1 MPWFLMVF
9 ISLCLTTGCVN
20 KVADVP
26 DGLIITAAHIDESTY
41 SNAQLLY
48 KVDNMDT
55 AYYWTKEGAYEYGP
69 FRMESNKGSYSV
81 TYNKDYVFTSDPKV
95 GSYVTFAGYK
105 AKVVSNSDKSFN
117 VKLVN
122 GEPYT
127 GLSGSNVKYKGTT
140 IGIVSSYIING
151 EIKCQKVR

>member
-1 MPWFLMVF
+1 MLWLLVVF
-9 ISLCLTTGCVN
+9 ISLCITSGCAKDVT
-20 KVADVP
+20 DVP
-26 DGLIITAAHIDESTY
+26 DGLIITAAHIDESAY
-41 SNAQLLY
+41 SNAKLLY
-48 KVDNMDT
+48 KVDDLDT
-55 AYYWTKEGAYEYGP
+55 AYYWTKVGAYEYGP

-81 TYNKDYVFTSDPKV
+81 TYNEDYIFTSDPKV

-105 AKVVSNSDKSFN
+105 AKVVSNSDISLN
-117 VKLVN
+117 VDLVY
-122 GEPYT
+122 GMPYT

>member
-1 MPWFLMVF
+1 MLWLLVVF
-9 ISLCLTTGCVN
+9 ISFCLTTGCA
-20 KVADVP
+20 KDVTDIP
-26 DGLIITAAHIDESTY
+26 DGLIITAAHIDESAY
-41 SNAQLLY
+41 PNAKLLY
-48 KVDNMDT
+48 KTDELDT
-55 AYYWTKEGAYEYGP
+55 AYYWTKVGAYEYGP

-81 TYNKDYVFTSDPKV
+81 TYNEDYVFTSDPKV

-117 VKLVN
+117 VEMVN
-122 GEPYT
+122 GMPYT
-127 GLSGSNVKYKGTT
+127 GLSGSNVKYKGVT